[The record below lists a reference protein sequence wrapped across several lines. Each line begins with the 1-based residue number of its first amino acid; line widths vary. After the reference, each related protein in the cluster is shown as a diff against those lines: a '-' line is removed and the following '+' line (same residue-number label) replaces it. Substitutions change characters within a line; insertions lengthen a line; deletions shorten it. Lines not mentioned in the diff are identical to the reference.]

1 MELQARQAVLSQEA
15 EYRRLARHLHDGI
28 SQLLAALSMQLHLAK
43 DLPHPDSRPYL
54 EQSLAIAQQAIE
66 QVREMSLD
74 LFPSMLDDFG
84 LPDTLRYYLNRRS
97 RRTGLAV
104 HLVASSAWTPMPREI
119 EAVCF
124 RVAQEALVNAIRH
137 ASAGH
142 VQVEL
147 RQDPDA
153 VYLTIRVVFCITGRT
168 RICLTFEIRSTKS
181 ERNSKFEYE
190 RLETRPALTSR
201 FASCVWQ
208 IRISALEFL
217 SNFGFEFSD
226 FGLCCDPLA
235 V

>member
-43 DLPHPDSRPYL
+43 DLPHPDARPHL
-54 EQSLAIAQQAIE
+54 EQSLAIAEQAIE

-74 LFPSMLDDFG
+74 LSPSMLDDFG
-84 LPDTLRYYLNRRS
+84 LPDTLRYYLDRRS

-104 HLVASSAWTPMPREI
+104 HLIASSAWKPMPREV

-137 ASAGH
+137 ASAEH

-147 RQDPDA
+147 RQDPEA
-153 VYLTIRVVFCITGRT
+153 VYLSIRDNGVGFDPASLDQSGEPPRKLGLAAMRQRVELLGGRWSIEAAVGQGTSIRV
-168 RICLTFEIRSTKS
+168 CLPIDRQ
-181 ERNSKFEYE
+181 
-190 RLETRPALTSR
+190 PIQA
-201 FASCVWQ
+201 
-208 IRISALEFL
+208 
-217 SNFGFEFSD
+217 D
-226 FGLCCDPLA
+226 D
-235 V
+235 